1 MTYQVSL
8 AGSGL
13 IGWQYLQ
20 YNQDSQMEILENS
33 ATVST
38 DLDYF
43 KENIGKVETVEDLV
57 SDYRLMSVALSAF
70 GLSDQIEYKALLQKV
85 LEEGV
90 DDSDSL
96 ANRLA
101 STDSRFLA
109 FAEAFSFTSVSNVNT
124 KQEGFADQVLDL
136 YEVNAAEK
144 VEVLKNDFANRL
156 EEYAASGVTADEVAI
171 RKQFY
176 DSEIESDILEI
187 EENAEYFRDKI
198 ASVSTAVELVLDAT
212 LFEVTQVAF
221 DVEYESSGSS
231 EHHYRK
237 LQRVLEGGAEDP
249 NALANVL
256 GDASLIKMAQTFG
269 FDKEP
274 SLNIHSD
281 EFIESITQDY
291 LTYTFEESV
300 GNQYA
305 ELRFSLNFKRA
316 IPEMTQSDVSN
327 NSKWYQVLSNES
339 LREVFQTALGLP
351 DEFAYIDID
360 KQLETIQEKSHARFG
375 ISAFDDLADE
385 EVLEEV
391 INTYL
396 LVNEA
401 TNGGTSTSG
410 QHLVTLLA
418 GG

>member
-13 IGWQYLQ
+13 IGWQYLK

-33 ATVST
+33 ASVST

-43 KENIGKVETVEDLV
+43 KENIGNVETVEDFV

-70 GLSDQIEYKALLQKV
+70 GMSDQIEYTALLQQV
-85 LEEGV
+85 LEEGAE
-90 DDSDSL
+90 DSDSL
-96 ANRLA
+96 ANRLS

-124 KQEGFADQVLDL
+124 KQDGFADQILDL
-136 YEVNAAEK
+136 YDAKSEETIESLREDYAA
-144 VEVLKNDFANRL
+144 RL
-156 EEYAASGVTADEVAI
+156 EEYAATGVTEDEVAS
-171 RKQFY
+171 RKEFY
-176 DSEIESDILEI
+176 DNEIEAEI
-187 EENAEYFRDKI
+187 SSIENKSEYFRTNI
-198 ASVSTAVELVLDAT
+198 SGVSTASELVFDAT

-221 DVEYESSGSS
+221 GVEYEYSGSS

-249 NALANVL
+249 NSLANVL
-256 GDASLIKMAQTFG
+256 GDASLIKMAKAFG

-281 EFIESITQDY
+281 EFAESIANDY
-291 LTYTFEESV
+291 LTYAFEESV
-300 GNQYA
+300 GNQYE
-305 ELRFSLNFKRA
+305 ELRFALNFKRA
-316 IPEMTQSDVSN
+316 IPEMTESDVSS

-351 DEFAYIDID
+351 SEFAYIDID
-360 KQLETIQEKSHARFG
+360 KQLETIQEKTNSRFG
-375 ISAFDDLADE
+375 ISEFDDLADE
-385 EVLEEV
+385 EILEEV

-401 TNGGTSTSG
+401 TNGGTSSSG
-410 QHLVTLLA
+410 QYLVTLLA